1 MRYPKLRE
9 LREAITAIIKGPCT
23 TKYPFKP
30 HSPAKRFRGK
40 PVYSKDGCIA
50 CAACSLVCPARAIE
64 VKDVITQKA
73 TASSGYQICVAN
85 LISGKKAVR
94 KMVLHLDECHYCGQC
109 SALCTTKADK
119 VPGIKHTT
127 EFDLAGLDRRRMISE
142 TDEKELALCESCG
155 DIITAK
161 VHLEWLAR
169 RLGPLAFSNP
179 TLFIAS
185 LKSLGFAEDVA
196 AAARD
201 YAVRSDRIKV
211 LCAKC
216 RRAATIEKY

>member
-9 LREAITAIIKGPCT
+9 LKEAITAMIKGPCT
-23 TKYPFKP
+23 TKYPLEP
-30 HSPAKRFRGK
+30 HTPAKRFRGK
-40 PVYSKDGCIA
+40 PVYSNSGCVA

-64 VKDVITQKA
+64 AKDTIDPLK
-73 TASSGYQICVAN
+73 
-85 LISGKKAVR
+85 KKAVR

-109 SALCTTKADK
+109 SALCTTKADNP
-119 VPGIKHTT
+119 PGIKHTT

-142 TDEKELALCESCG
+142 TDEKELALCECCG
-155 DIITAK
+155 EVITAK
-161 VHLEWLAR
+161 AHLEWLAK

-179 TLFIAS
+179 TLFITS
-185 LKSLGFAEDVA
+185 LKALGFADDVA
-196 AAARD
+196 VAARD
-201 YAVRSDRIKV
+201 YALRSDRIKV